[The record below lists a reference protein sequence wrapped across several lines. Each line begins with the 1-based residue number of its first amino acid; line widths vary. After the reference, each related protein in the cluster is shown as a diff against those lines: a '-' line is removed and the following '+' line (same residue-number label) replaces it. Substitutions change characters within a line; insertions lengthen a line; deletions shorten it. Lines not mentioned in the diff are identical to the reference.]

1 MLRSDLDLKM
11 EESIM
16 KKKEYISPVAEIVE
30 VGTLNML
37 ALSKEPDEQI
47 DDTEQMSNEFRGD
60 WENIWQGM

>member
-1 MLRSDLDLKM
+1 MLFLKVEEIIM
-11 EESIM
+11 E
-16 KKKEYISPVAEIVE
+16 KKEYISPVAEIVE

-37 ALSKEPDEQI
+37 ALSKEDAEQI